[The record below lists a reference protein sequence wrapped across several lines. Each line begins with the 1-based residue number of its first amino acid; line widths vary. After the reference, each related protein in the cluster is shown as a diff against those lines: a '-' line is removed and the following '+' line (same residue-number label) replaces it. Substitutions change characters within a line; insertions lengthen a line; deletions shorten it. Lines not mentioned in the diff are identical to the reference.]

1 MSTFEEVKGIISDVL
16 QLDDN
21 RSRQLS
27 DSTALIGGIPE
38 FDSMAV
44 VGIMTAIEDYYGIV
58 IDDDEVGAETF
69 ETIGTLVS
77 FVDNKIE

>member
-1 MSTFEEVKGIISDVL
+1 MATFDEVQGIISDVL

-21 RSRQLS
+21 RRVQLS
-27 DSTALIGGIPE
+27 GSTALIGGIPE

-58 IDDDEVGAETF
+58 IDDDEVSAETF
-69 ETIGTLVS
+69 ETVGSLVS
-77 FVDNKIE
+77 FVESKIE